1 MFVSLFVSLAKLNG
15 YLIKSNKHSI
25 NLLKFDQKNKRLH
38 NYSIMK
44 GENIKQVLADHKLQL
59 KDVAEKMGTSLSN
72 LSAGLAKS
80 DIRTGLLERISEAS
94 GVPIAVF
101 YGEDYAVVQTV
112 TGDNNTQVSGTG
124 NTVASDGAFI
134 EYIRVKDEQLT
145 MAMKQTSKAQ
155 EQMDE
160 VLKLFR
166 KPADRVE
173 EGDQ

>member
-1 MFVSLFVSLAKLNG
+1 MFVSLAKLNNH
-15 YLIKSNKHSI
+15 LIQSNENAINPQKS
-25 NLLKFDQKNKRLH
+25 DQKNKRFY

-59 KDVAEKMGTSLSN
+59 KDVAERMGTSLSN

-112 TGDNNTQVSGTG
+112 TGDNNTQVSGSG
-124 NTVASDGAFI
+124 NTVTSDGAFL
-134 EYIRVKDEQLT
+134 EYVRVKDEQLT

-160 VLKLFR
+160 VLRLFR
-166 KPADRVE
+166 KPAERVE
-173 EGDQ
+173 DGDQ